1 MASFVRRAPFSPLPH
16 PPHRNTHCSRKH
28 TQDVCICIMPGKEV
42 KKATQPVKAASP
54 YKTPAVASHFAAR
67 PKNFGIGQ
75 DVPYARDLSRF
86 MRWPTFVTMQRK
98 KRVLQRR
105 LKVPPA
111 LNQFTKVL
119 DRASR
124 NETLKLIKKYAPET
138 RKARRERLHKVAEE
152 KKENPKKTVSTKAP
166 LAVVTGLQEVTR
178 AIEKKQARMVV
189 IANNV
194 DPVELVLWM
203 PNLCRANKIPYAI
216 VKDMARLGDAIGR
229 KTATC
234 VAITDVNA
242 EDEATLKNL
251 IRSVNARFL
260 SRSDVIRRQWGGL
273 QLSLRSRA
281 ELRKKHARNAGV
293 DAAAI
298 VQ

>member
-1 MASFVRRAPFSPLPH
+1 
-16 PPHRNTHCSRKH
+16 
-28 TQDVCICIMPGKEV
+28 MPGKEV
-42 KKATQPVKAASP
+42 KKSAKKPAAKAAVKPAAKAAAPYQKKAAAPSP
-54 YKTPAVASHFAAR
+54 FVAR

-111 LNQFTKVL
+111 LHQFNKVL
-119 DRASR
+119 DRSSR
-124 NETLKLIKKYAPET
+124 NELLKLVKKYAPET
-138 RKARRERLHKVAEE
+138 RKARRERLAKVAQE

-166 LAVVTGLQEVTR
+166 ISVVAGLQEVTR
-178 AIEKKQARMVV
+178 TIEKKTARLVV

-194 DPVELVLWM
+194 DPIELVLWM
-203 PNLCRANKIPYAI
+203 PTLCRANKIPYAI
-216 VKDMARLGDAIGR
+216 VKDKARLGDAVGR

-242 EDEATLKNL
+242 EDQAALKNL
-251 IRSVNARFL
+251 VRSVNARFL
-260 SRSDVIRRQWGGL
+260 ARSEVIRRQWGGL

-281 ELRKKHARNAGV
+281 ELRKKRART
-293 DAAAI
+293 AAKDGATASA
-298 VQ
+298 

>member
-1 MASFVRRAPFSPLPH
+1 
-16 PPHRNTHCSRKH
+16 
-28 TQDVCICIMPGKEV
+28 MPGKEGKKPAGKAVV
-42 KKATQPVKAASP
+42 KSAAKAAAP
-54 YKTPAVASHFAAR
+54 YKKKTSAPAPQPSPFVAR

-98 KRVLQRR
+98 KRVLHRR

-111 LNQFTKVL
+111 LHQFSKVL
-119 DRASR
+119 DRSTR
-124 NETLKLIKKYAPET
+124 NELLKLVKKYAPET
-138 RKARRERLHKVAEE
+138 RKARKERLLKVAQE
-152 KKENPKKTVSTKAP
+152 KQNNPRKTVSTKAP
-166 LAVVTGLQEVTR
+166 VSVVTGLQEVTR
-178 AIEKKQARMVV
+178 TIEKKTARLVV

-194 DPVELVLWM
+194 DPIELVLWM
-203 PNLCRANKIPYAI
+203 PTLCRANKIPYAI
-216 VKDMARLGDAIGR
+216 VKDKARLGDAIGQ

-242 EDEATLKNL
+242 QDQAALNNL
-251 IRSVNARFL
+251 VRSVNARFL

-281 ELRKKHARNAGV
+281 ELRKKRARNV
-293 DAAAI
+293 NKDASNTA
-298 VQ
+298 

>member
-1 MASFVRRAPFSPLPH
+1 
-16 PPHRNTHCSRKH
+16 
-28 TQDVCICIMPGKEV
+28 MPGKEV
-42 KKATQPVKAASP
+42 KRTAKPATKAAAP
-54 YKTPAVASHFAAR
+54 YKKAVEPSKFVAR
-67 PKNFGIGQ
+67 PKRFGVGQ
-75 DVPYARDLSRF
+75 DVPYKRDLSRF

-119 DRASR
+119 DRTSR
-124 NETLKLIKKYAPET
+124 NELLKLVKKYAPET
-138 RKARRERLHKVAEE
+138 RKTRRERLNKAAEE
-152 KKENPKKTVSTKAP
+152 KKQNPKKTVSTKAP
-166 LAVVTGLQEVTR
+166 LAVVTGLQQVTR
-178 AIEKKQARMVV
+178 AIEKKSARLVV

-216 VKDMARLGDAIGR
+216 VKDKARLGDAINQ

-234 VAITDVNA
+234 VAFVDVNA
-242 EDEATLKNL
+242 EDEGAFKNL

-260 SRSDVIRRQWGGL
+260 ARSDVIRRQWGGL
-273 QLSLRSRA
+273 QLSLRSHA
-281 ELRKKHARNAGV
+281 ELRKKRARNSGV
-293 DAAAI
+293 DATAI
-298 VQ
+298 GN

>member
-1 MASFVRRAPFSPLPH
+1 
-16 PPHRNTHCSRKH
+16 
-28 TQDVCICIMPGKEV
+28 MPGKEV
-42 KKATQPVKAASP
+42 KNTKKAEKPTPYKKAAAPSP
-54 YKTPAVASHFAAR
+54 FTAR

-75 DVPYARDLSRF
+75 DVPYSRDISRF

-119 DRASR
+119 DRNSR
-124 NETLKLIKKYAPET
+124 NELFKLVKKYAPET
-138 RKARRERLHKVAEE
+138 RVARKARLLKDAEA
-152 KKENPKKTVSTKAP
+152 KKKNPKAPASKAP
-166 LAVVTGLQEVTR
+166 LAVVSGLQEVTR
-178 AIEKKQARMVV
+178 AVEKKTARLVV

-194 DPVELVLWM
+194 DPIELVLWM

-216 VKDMARLGDAIGR
+216 AKDKARLGDAIGA

-234 VAITDVNA
+234 VAITDVAA
-242 EDEATLKNL
+242 EDEAALKNL
-251 IRSVNARFL
+251 IRSVNCRFL
-260 SRSDVIRRQWGGL
+260 SRADVVRRQWGGL

-281 ELRKKHARNAGV
+281 ELRKKRARNAGA

-298 VQ
+298 AN